1 MMSMLRYD
9 QLYVVILLCFTNNV
23 HTLLIFFL
31 MYHKPTRKAIDLYG
45 RYFPF
50 FRFLASVFTKDR
62 AYGNAR
68 DHIRDDAA
76 QYEYDVEIKL
86 EEDA

>member
-1 MMSMLRYD
+1 MED
-9 QLYVVILLCFTNNV
+9 
-23 HTLLIFFL
+23 IFHSLDFL
-31 MYHKPTRKAIDLYG
+31 PQSSPKT
-45 RYFPF
+45 
-50 FRFLASVFTKDR
+50 